1 MINIP
6 QAYGNM
12 VTNSVIFPFD
22 IYEMPKVQKQHV
34 KIILDYSSNYL
45 QTYLDQDTFT
55 VTDVQE
61 NVSRRK

>member
-1 MINIP
+1 
-6 QAYGNM
+6 M